1 MKKIVAISFALLIL
15 ATSAKDVLTW
25 ASFKVNQDFIA
36 KTLCINRDKPEKKCN
51 GKCQL
56 TKKIAESK
64 EDGDPAKSP
73 IPQPDEQKQLVY
85 FCEANKVEFSLFT
98 ISNLQTG
105 FVETTFSGQ
114 SCLDDIFQPPRAL
127 PTIILA

>member
-1 MKKIVAISFALLIL
+1 MKQMTAISLAFLVFAV
-15 ATSAKDVLTW
+15 AAKDVLMW
-25 ASFKVNQDFIA
+25 SSFKANQDFIA

-64 EDGDPAKSP
+64 EDSDPAKSP
-73 IPQPDEQKQLVY
+73 VPQPDEQKQVVY
-85 FCEANKVEFSLFT
+85 FCEANKVEFSLLQ
-98 ISNLQTG
+98 ISNQQTS

-127 PTIILA
+127 PPIVLA